1 MPIMLW
7 NLLSTKKTMHLHHD
21 KHLQNYIDALNK
33 LLEEPAFA
41 IAFLNAVDP
50 HFRFS
55 SASASLSDKKQRRR
69 RIQPSFVFL
78 MGLPT
83 PPRKCPMAGLPG
95 QSVADLAVLPHLRM
109 PFPGRALHF
118 WLRICLACGPAGRPF
133 YLYHRQPKYTGRFPL
148 AGFECLGTCLLS
160 KTLQFARGLYKRLVP
175 HPQLGAHRD
184 DFSGFSLCL
193 PVKFLKIFSIF
204 FCPINTKTSKF
215 YPRFLIVNK

>member
-109 PFPGRALHF
+109 PFPGPRSPFLAPDMPGLWPGRAAFLSVPPPTKIHRPISPCWF
-118 WLRICLACGPAGRPF
+118 WMFGNM
-133 YLYHRQPKYTGRFPL
+133 
-148 AGFECLGTCLLS
+148 
-160 KTLQFARGLYKRLVP
+160 
-175 HPQLGAHRD
+175 
-184 DFSGFSLCL
+184 
-193 PVKFLKIFSIF
+193 
-204 FCPINTKTSKF
+204 PI
-215 YPRFLIVNK
+215 I